1 MTYLWCCF
9 EVLLITGQLSEQ
21 LELVV
26 LQDINTLKASNN
38 VKCYHWPTV
47 ITLLVVYI
55 IIQEKRRKHLKIYR
69 NDLVTLKSTCNVF
82 CIYLVCYT

>member
-38 VKCYHWPTV
+38 VKCYHWPNCYYFISSVHNYT
-47 ITLLVVYI
+47 
-55 IIQEKRRKHLKIYR
+55 RKTTKASENI
-69 NDLVTLKSTCNVF
+69 S
-82 CIYLVCYT
+82 